1 MADLVGVGSGGGEVG
16 GGREGRD
23 IRVMMAG
30 RKRERERESGRESEE
45 LLVERKKVRTT
56 GSERRDAVRAVG
68 KVDAG
73 TRRRGS
79 RAPGTIPE
87 TSTVVVEHRA
97 AHGKTRRKHDDTQKD
112 EDQEQDERI
121 YDWDCLPKHMNL
133 RVHADANA
141 DTDRDT
147 AMYLQTS
154 APLHQEQP
162 NPSTY
167 QTQDTNP
174 ISQGAEQQQQQQQQ
188 QTHHP
193 RNKTEQTHQQ
203 DQQHQHL
210 GKDGKKEK
218 DEKAR
223 QIFADLTL
231 YLNGSTAP
239 LISDHALKALF
250 VQHGGRILLSFARR
264 EVTHVILGTL
274 EPGSGRESR
283 GRLAAGK
290 MQREIG
296 RVGGVRFV
304 SVGWV
309 LECVRRG
316 RRVREAGWR
325 VGV

>member
-1 MADLVGVGSGGGEVG
+1 MADLVGAGSGGGEVG

-30 RKRERERESGRESEE
+30 RKRERERESGRECEE

-87 TSTVVVEHRA
+87 TCTVVVEHRA

-121 YDWDCLPKHMNL
+121 YDWEGSSESTNP
-133 RVHADANA
+133 RVHADAGA

-147 AMYLQTS
+147 ATCPQTS
-154 APLHQEQP
+154 APPDQKQP
-162 NPSTY
+162 NPSIY
-167 QTQDTNP
+167 QTEDTNP
-174 ISQGAEQQQQQQQQ
+174 TSQGAEQQQQQPHQ
-188 QTHHP
+188 P

-203 DQQHQHL
+203 DQQHQRSE
-210 GKDGKKEK
+210 KEK
-218 DEKAR
+218 AK
-223 QIFADLTL
+223 QIFANLTL

-250 VQHGGRILLSFARR
+250 VQHGGRISLSFARR
-264 EVTHVILGTL
+264 EVTHVILGTF
-274 EPGSGRESR
+274 ESEVNAR
-283 GRLAAGK
+283 GGRLAAGK

-316 RRVREAGWR
+316 RRVGEAGWR